1 VLRAVT
7 PLLLKNQLM
16 PKQPAPSLMGR
27 ALRYLSRREH
37 SQQELRKKLLPFAE
51 SEQELA
57 DLLLK
62 LEKQGWLSNERFAE
76 GLARRKSDRY
86 GSLKIVDELKQ
97 NGVELETVDRLK
109 AQLKQTDAQ
118 RAWNLWDRKFGAPAE
133 DQKNKA
139 KQMRYLVSKGFPLEV
154 VSKIVSGRYLPIDSE
169 EE

>member
-1 VLRAVT
+1 
-7 PLLLKNQLM
+7 M

-51 SEQELA
+51 SEEELA

-86 GSLKIVDELKQ
+86 GSLKIVDQLKQ
-97 NGVELETVDRLK
+97 NGIELETVDRLK
-109 AQLKQTDAQ
+109 DQLKQTDAQ
-118 RAWNLWDRKFGAPAE
+118 RAWDLWDRKFGALAE

-139 KQMRYLVSKGFPLEV
+139 KQMRYLVSKGFPLEI

-169 EE
+169 QE

>member
-1 VLRAVT
+1 
-7 PLLLKNQLM
+7 M

-97 NGVELETVDRLK
+97 NGIDPETISRLK
-109 AQLKQTDAQ
+109 NQLKDSDAQ
-118 RAWNLWDRKFGAPAE
+118 RAWELWDRKFSKIAE
-133 DQKNKA
+133 DQKDRA
-139 KQMRYLVSKGFPLEV
+139 KQIRYLVSKGFPLDI
-154 VSKIVSGRYLPIDSE
+154 VSKIISGRYSPPEGLDS
-169 EE
+169 

>member
-1 VLRAVT
+1 
-7 PLLLKNQLM
+7 M

-51 SEQELA
+51 SEEELA

-97 NGVELETVDRLK
+97 NGIELETVDRLK
-109 AQLKQTDAQ
+109 DQLKQTDAQ
-118 RAWNLWDRKFGAPAE
+118 RAWDLWDRKFGALAE

-139 KQMRYLVSKGFPLEV
+139 KQMRYLVSKGFPLEI

-169 EE
+169 QE

>member
-1 VLRAVT
+1 
-7 PLLLKNQLM
+7 M

-86 GSLKIVDELKQ
+86 GS
-97 NGVELETVDRLK
+97 
-109 AQLKQTDAQ
+109 
-118 RAWNLWDRKFGAPAE
+118 
-133 DQKNKA
+133 
-139 KQMRYLVSKGFPLEV
+139 
-154 VSKIVSGRYLPIDSE
+154 
-169 EE
+169 

>member
-1 VLRAVT
+1 
-7 PLLLKNQLM
+7 M

-118 RAWNLWDRKFGAPAE
+118 RAWDLWDRKFGAPAE
-133 DQKNKA
+133 DQKNKS
-139 KQMRYLVSKGFPLEV
+139 KQMRYLVSKGFPLDI
-154 VSKIVSGRYLPIDSE
+154 VSKIVSGRYLPIDTE
-169 EE
+169 EG